1 MQSSR
6 PVQNSESRPAERSED
21 KERRQRQV
29 SSEEIDSFRTML
41 DARRHRDAFPE
52 LPGQAAPGASE
63 DAAGSGLAAA
73 ASPESIT
80 LGALMAQQ
88 TLLSITQAPQQVA
101 EVAAP
106 QVALADLLERH
117 VRRMLASEGASNQGD
132 GSIRLS
138 MSDSTLPAT
147 DLTLE
152 RHSEGWR
159 LIANTGSRDA
169 FDMVNSFAPELIK
182 RFADRQLGELRIEPV
197 FEPEIG

>member
-6 PVQNSESRPAERSED
+6 PVQGSENRPAERGED

-29 SSEEIDSFRTML
+29 SSEEIDSFRLML
-41 DARRHRDAFPE
+41 DARRHRDGLPE
-52 LPGQAAPGASE
+52 LSGRAAPAMP
-63 DAAGSGLAAA
+63 DDAGSGLASAP
-73 ASPESIT
+73 SPESIT

-88 TLLSITQAPQQVA
+88 TLQSISQAPQQVA

-147 DLTLE
+147 ELTLE

-182 RFADRQLGELRIEPV
+182 RFAERHLGELQIDPV
-197 FEPEIG
+197 FEPGIG

>member
-6 PVQNSESRPAERSED
+6 PIQSNEARPAERGED
-21 KERRQRQV
+21 KERRQRQA
-29 SSEEIDSFRTML
+29 SAEEVDAFRLML
-41 DARRHRDAFPE
+41 DARRHREGLPE
-52 LPGQAAPGASE
+52 LPRQAAPAMV
-63 DAAGSGLAAA
+63 DDAGSGLATAP
-73 ASPESIT
+73 SPESIT
-80 LGALMAQQ
+80 LSALMAQQ
-88 TLLSITQAPQQVA
+88 TLQSISLAPQQVA
-101 EVAAP
+101 EIAAP

-147 DLTLE
+147 ELTLE

-182 RFADRQLGELRIEPV
+182 RFAERQLGELQIEPV